1 VTLAASARQSPGG
14 SARASS
20 KRPEW
25 ARWNDA
31 LGERYTVGAE
41 EELMLL
47 DAGGVSLAQSGDAVL
62 RGLSVSLAAHTAPE
76 THASVLELVS
86 SVHADAPG
94 AIAELADLRGRM
106 SAELETFGLSAA
118 AAGTYPLLGPSRTRI
133 SGSPRYSEV
142 ADSMRSLA
150 RREPTLALHVHI
162 GIPDPEDAL
171 KVLNRMREAVPVLLS
186 LSANSPFCQGEDTG
200 FASTRTV
207 IFQQF
212 PRTGPPRRFNGY
224 RDYVETVDVLVAAGA
239 VPDPSFL
246 WWDARLQPKF
256 GTVELRVM
264 DAQSTIADTA
274 ALVALVQSLARL
286 ALEDDGPV
294 RATAPE
300 VLSENR
306 FLAAR
311 DGIQARLI
319 DAGTRQLV
327 PARELVHELAE
338 RCRPHAA
345 ALGCAGELDRLG
357 RLVAANGADR
367 QRAEARRA
375 GLAGLVTTLSNRF
388 TTQRS
393 D

>member
-1 VTLAASARQSPGG
+1 M
-14 SARASS
+14 
-20 KRPEW
+20 
-25 ARWNDA
+25 
-31 LGERYTVGAE
+31 LGKRYTVGAE

-47 DAGGVSLAQSGDAVL
+47 NAGGVTLAQSGDAVL
-62 RGLSVSLAAHTAPE
+62 RGLSAALAAHTAPE

-86 SVHADAPG
+86 SVHTDARA
-94 AIAELADLRGRM
+94 AIAELADLRGRI
-106 SAELETFGLSAA
+106 SAELGAVGLSPA
-118 AAGTYPLLGPSRTRI
+118 AAGTYPLVGPSRIRL
-133 SGSPRYSEV
+133 SESPRYTEV

-150 RREPTLALHVHI
+150 RREPTLALHVHV
-162 GIPDPEDAL
+162 GVPDPEDAL
-171 KVLNRMREAVPVLLS
+171 KVLNRLREAVPLLLA

-207 IFQQF
+207 IFQGF
-212 PRTGPPRRFNGY
+212 PRTGAPRRFRTY
-224 RDYVETVDVLVAAGA
+224 RDYVEAVDALVASGA
-239 VPDPSFL
+239 VPEPSFL
-246 WWDARLQPKF
+246 WWDARLQPAL

-274 ALVALVQSLARL
+274 ALIAFVQSLARL
-286 ALEDDGPV
+286 GLEDDEP
-294 RATAPE
+294 TAICSPE
-300 VLSENR
+300 VLAENR

-319 DAGTRQLV
+319 DPEAHRLV
-327 PARELVHELAE
+327 PARALVRTLAE

-345 ALGCAGELDRLG
+345 ALGCLRELDQLE

-367 QRAEARRA
+367 QRAEARRV
-375 GLAGLVTTLSNRF
+375 GLAGLVRTLSNRF

>member
-1 VTLAASARQSPGG
+1 MTLAATARRSSGG
-14 SARASS
+14 GAHAGSGPA
-20 KRPEW
+20 W

-31 LGERYTVGAE
+31 RGNRYTVGAE

-62 RGLSVSLAAHTAPE
+62 RGLSGALAAHTAPE

-106 SAELETFGLSAA
+106 STELDAFGLSPAS
-118 AAGTYPLLGPSRTRI
+118 AGTYPLLGPSRVRI
-133 SGSPRYSEV
+133 SGSPRYSQV

-150 RREPTLALHVHI
+150 RQEPTLALHVHV
-162 GIPDPEDAL
+162 GVPDPEDAL
-171 KVLNRMREAVPVLLS
+171 KVLNRLREALPLLLA
-186 LSANSPFCQGEDTG
+186 LSANSPFSQGEDTG
-200 FASTRTV
+200 FASTRAV
-207 IFQQF
+207 IFQRF
-212 PRTGPPRRFNGY
+212 PRTGPPRVFNAYG
-224 RDYVETVDVLVAAGA
+224 DYVETVDSLIASGA
-239 VPDPSFL
+239 VPDPSFV
-246 WWDARLQPKF
+246 WWDARLQPRL

-274 ALVALVQSLARL
+274 SLIAFVQSLARL
-286 ALEDDGPV
+286 ALEDDEPIRV
-294 RATAPE
+294 TSPE
-300 VLSENR
+300 VLAENR

-319 DAGTRQLV
+319 DPEARRLV
-327 PARELVHELAE
+327 SARTLVRALAE

-345 ALGCAGELDRLG
+345 TLGCSGELERLE
-357 RLVAANGADR
+357 RLLAANGADR

-375 GLAGLVTTLSNRF
+375 GLAGVVTTLSNRF

-393 D
+393 Y

>member
-1 VTLAASARQSPGG
+1 VTLAATARRSSGRV
-14 SARASS
+14 ARAGS
-20 KRPEW
+20 RPPW
-25 ARWNDA
+25 ARWNNV
-31 LGERYTVGAE
+31 LGERYTVGVE

-62 RGLSVSLAAHTAPE
+62 RGLSPPLAAHTAPE

-94 AIAELADLRGRM
+94 AIAELADLRAHM
-106 SAELETFGLSAA
+106 SAELSTFGLSPA
-118 AAGTYPLLGPSRTRI
+118 AAGTYPLLGPSRIRI
-133 SGSPRYSEV
+133 SGSPRYTAV

-150 RREPTLALHVHI
+150 RREPTLALHVHV
-162 GIPDPEDAL
+162 GVPDAEDAL
-171 KVLNRMREAVPVLLS
+171 KVLNCLREAVPLLLA
-186 LSANSPFCQGEDTG
+186 LSANSPFCQGEETG

-207 IFQQF
+207 IFQGF
-212 PRTGPPRRFNGY
+212 PRTGAPRRFGTY
-224 RDYVETVDVLVAAGA
+224 GEYVDAVDALLSSGA
-239 VPDPSFL
+239 VPEPSFL
-246 WWDARLQPKF
+246 WWDARLQPTL

-264 DAQSTIADTA
+264 DAQSTIADSA
-274 ALVALVQSLARL
+274 ALIAFVQSLARL
-286 ALEDDGPV
+286 ALEDDEAAAPS
-294 RATAPE
+294 TPE
-300 VLSENR
+300 VLAENR

-319 DAGTRQLV
+319 DPGARRLV
-327 PARELVHELAE
+327 PARTLVGELAE

-345 ALGCAGELDRLG
+345 ALGCSNELEQLE
-357 RLVAANGADR
+357 RLVAANGADH

-375 GLAGLVTTLSNRF
+375 GLARLVMTLSERF

>member
-1 VTLAASARQSPGG
+1 MAATARRVSGG
-14 SARASS
+14 GAHAGSGPA
-20 KRPEW
+20 W
-25 ARWNDA
+25 ARWSDA
-31 LGERYTVGAE
+31 LSERYTVGAE

-62 RGLSVSLAAHTAPE
+62 RGLSGALAAHTAPE

-86 SVHADAPG
+86 SIHTDASG
-94 AIAELADLRGRM
+94 AIAELAALRGRM
-106 SAELETFGLSAA
+106 SVELGAVGLSPA
-118 AAGTYPLLGPSRTRI
+118 AAGTYPLLGPSRIRL
-133 SGSPRYSEV
+133 SDSPRYSEV

-150 RREPTLALHVHI
+150 RREPTLALHVHV
-162 GIPDPEDAL
+162 GVPDPEDAL
-171 KVLNRMREAVPVLLS
+171 KVLNRLREAMPLLLA
-186 LSANSPFCQGEDTG
+186 LSANSPFCQGEETG

-207 IFQQF
+207 IFQGF
-212 PRTGPPRRFNGY
+212 PRTGAPRRFGTY
-224 RDYVETVDVLVAAGA
+224 SEYVKAVDALVASGA
-239 VPDPSFL
+239 VPEPSFL
-246 WWDARLQPKF
+246 WWDARLQPAL

-274 ALVALVQSLARL
+274 ALIAFVQSLARL
-286 ALEDDGPV
+286 ALEDDEPAV
-294 RATAPE
+294 ISSPE
-300 VLSENR
+300 VLAENR

-319 DAGTRQLV
+319 DPEANRLV
-327 PARELVHELAE
+327 PARALVRTLAQ

-345 ALGCAGELDRLG
+345 ALGCLRELDELD

-367 QRAEARRA
+367 QRAEARRV
-375 GLAGLVTTLSNRF
+375 GLAGLVRTLSNRF